1 RRARPPASRAGRA
14 CGKDRPRLRR
24 AHCRS
29 AHARRHSAPVP
40 QRLDHTATRE
50 GSFPID
56 SSAVAVAAVRSP
68 AEYENRL
75 RDYIFE
81 RYEEIRVVYVGEKEV
96 SEQAEI
102 VARYG
107 DLFTRDQLAAL
118 REAEE
123 GSQDGGEGEGERLY
137 RLRKTCED
145 GLMAAAL
152 IEQVDE
158 LENAELAARLDF
170 R

>member
-1 RRARPPASRAGRA
+1 M
-14 CGKDRPRLRR
+14 
-24 AHCRS
+24 
-29 AHARRHSAPVP
+29 
-40 QRLDHTATRE
+40 
-50 GSFPID
+50 
-56 SSAVAVAAVRSP
+56 AVAAVRSP

-123 GSQDGGEGEGERLY
+123 GSQDGGE
-137 RLRKTCED
+137 
-145 GLMAAAL
+145 
-152 IEQVDE
+152 
-158 LENAELAARLDF
+158 ARARDVP
-170 R
+170 RRGGAV